1 VKFVHLYSNIL
12 KLAALVFFA
21 VAGLHLIFGLGADQM
36 LGAVLSPETVSE
48 PSLDSQNRFYG
59 VAFALYGVTLY
70 ICAKDLAR
78 FRPILVAALA
88 VFFMA
93 GCARL
98 VSWGIRGAPAPLVI
112 GLLATEI
119 TLLPL
124 LYGWLRKVMPSN
136 P

>member
-1 VKFVHLYSNIL
+1 
-12 KLAALVFFA
+12 
-21 VAGLHLIFGLGADQM
+21 M

-70 ICAKDLAR
+70 ICAKDLSR
-78 FRPILVAALA
+78 YRPILVAALA

-119 TLLPL
+119 ILPPV
-124 LYGWLRKVMPSN
+124 LYAWLRKVVPN
-136 P
+136 Q